1 MSDDTVD
8 VLIVGAGASGAAFAW
23 SLLGSRMRIL
33 CLEQGPMITD
43 AAYPSRN
50 PDYELSRYAE
60 FSCDPNVRGLPQ
72 DYPINAEASPIT
84 PVNFNAVGGSTINF
98 AAHWPR
104 MHPSDFRARSLDG
117 VADDW
122 PVDYATLE
130 PYYAQNDRNM
140 GSSGL
145 AGNPAYPPYEPPLPP
160 LPLGKLGWTLAQGFN
175 RLGWHWWPSDA
186 AILSRDYDGRAKC
199 VNAGTCDLGC
209 ATGAKASV
217 NTTYWPVLLRAG
229 VELRTDCRVPLQALS
244 GVDIA
249 LWDIAGKVA
258 GMPIH
263 KLIGG
268 AHRQSV
274 PVYGYGMMLR
284 REDAASL
291 AARFADEA
299 AEIKAMGFVAAKM
312 KVGLGPQHD
321 VVLAEAVRRGVGDD
335 FDFMVDANHC
345 YTAAD
350 AFHVGR
356 ALDELGAFWF
366 EEPVAPEDLD
376 GYAALRA
383 GLRVN
388 IAGGE
393 AEFSRWGWRTLLESR
408 GLDIAQPEVCSLG
421 GISEY
426 LRVLALCHAH
436 FTPVVNHV
444 WGSAIAVAANLQLL
458 AAMPPLPG
466 GLHPREP
473 MLEFDTTEN
482 RFRDDLLTRPL
493 NIQEQVARNGGRAAI
508 PGGPGLGVELDR
520 DFLRHY
526 AA

>member
-1 MSDDTVD
+1 MTRQ
-8 VLIVGAGASGAAFAW
+8 LKAA
-23 SLLGSRMRIL
+23 
-33 CLEQGPMITD
+33 T
-43 AAYPSRN
+43 
-50 PDYELSRYAE
+50 
-60 FSCDPNVRGLPQ
+60 
-72 DYPINAEASPIT
+72 AEAGPGPARHPQMKITRIVSHVLQYDMPEELGYSQQFYSKRTAHIVEVETDEGITGWGECFGPGTVALANRAIVEQVIQPMVLGMDPLDRDPI
-84 PVNFNAVGGSTINF
+84 
-98 AAHWPR
+98 
-104 MHPSDFRARSLDG
+104 
-117 VADDW
+117 
-122 PVDYATLE
+122 
-130 PYYAQNDRNM
+130 
-140 GSSGL
+140 
-145 AGNPAYPPYEPPLPP
+145 
-160 LPLGKLGWTLAQGFN
+160 
-175 RLGWHWWPSDA
+175 WH
-186 AILSRDYDGRAKC
+186 RVY
-199 VNAGTCDLGC
+199 N
-209 ATGAKASV
+209 
-217 NTTYWPVLLRAG
+217 LLRDHG
-229 VELRTDCRVPLQALS
+229 QKGMPLQALS

-258 GMPIH
+258 GLPIH

-299 AEIKAMGFVAAKM
+299 AAIKAMGFVAAKM

-444 WGSAIAVAANLQLL
+444 WGSAIAVAANLQLSGGD
-458 AAMPPLPG
+458 AAAAGRPPPARAHAG
-466 GLHPREP
+466 IRY
-473 MLEFDTTEN
+473 D
-482 RFRDDLLTRPL
+482 R
-493 NIQEQVARNGGRAAI
+493 EQVSRRPAHPSAEHPGAGRAQRGPRRDPRRPRPRRRA
-508 PGGPGLGVELDR
+508 GPGFPAALRGVTEALAR
-520 DFLRHY
+520 ISHQGHGLRR
-526 AA
+526 AGRARSARCAQAFDPPGAGRKA